1 MEKLH
6 GTSAHFTWKDGK
18 LSFSS
23 GGEKHEKFVA
33 LFNVEDLIKRLT
45 EEFGVY
51 STVIIYGE
59 AYGGKQQKMSATYGK
74 ELRFTAFEVNI
85 DDHWLDV
92 PNAEDVTKKMG
103 LEFVDYVKGPA
114 TLEFVNE
121 QRDRPSVQAVRNG
134 ILEPKIRE
142 GVVIRPLIELTKN
155 NGNRVVAKHKGE
167 KFSET
172 KTPREVD
179 PEKVRV
185 LADAREVADEWVTA
199 MRLSHV
205 IDKLTPGGIELNVKD
220 TRQVIAAMVQ
230 DVKDESEGEIIWSP
244 AVSKAVGRASA
255 ALFHR
260 QLKAKLAALE

>member
-1 MEKLH
+1 MWKEGKLH
-6 GTSAHFTWKDGK
+6 F
-18 LSFSS
+18 FS
-23 GGEKHEKFVA
+23 GGEKHNNFVA
-33 LFNVEDLIKRLT
+33 LFDEESLIKKLT
-45 EEFGVY
+45 EEFGTY

-59 AYGGKQQKMSATYGK
+59 AYGGKQQRMSATYGK

-92 PNAEDVTKKMG
+92 PNAEDVSKKMG

-134 ILEPKIRE
+134 IVEPKMRE

-155 NGNRVVAKHKGE
+155 NGNRVMAKHKGE

-179 PEKVRV
+179 PEKVKV

-205 IDKLTPGGIELNVKD
+205 IDKLTPGGIELGVKD
-220 TRQVIAAMVQ
+220 TRHVISAMVQ
-230 DVKDESEGEIIWSP
+230 DVKDESEGEIVWSP
-244 AVSKAVGRASA
+244 TVSKAVGKA
-255 ALFHR
+255 AATLFHK